1 MEVSVKSLRNGANRG
16 FLVPEAAQPGTLRL
30 WPWTKCEKDDEPGTR
45 GYIRYGRESK
55 MEIPVSTFQELP
67 SEELMFMNHCCAGS
81 GRNLFFLLA
90 TALVAAALLA
100 VTPARAGQATTP
112 ANADNASAA
121 APQAASPQPVDSDE
135 QRIQDLIIA
144 NHIIADQGVV
154 DGFGHISVRSFSN
167 PSHFFLSRSKAPAL
181 VTREDIM
188 EFDENSEPVDAHGR
202 KPYLERFIHGEIYRA
217 RPDVQCVVHS
227 HSPGVIPFG
236 ATSVPLRPIMHM
248 AGFLSQTTPVFE
260 IRDFAGDDNGI
271 LVSNRMLGAAL
282 AKTLGDSPVVLMRGH
297 GDAVVG
303 PSIKITVFR
312 AVYTQVDAQI
322 ESEALKLGQPVF
334 LNAMEAANVDKANRQ
349 QVGRAWDIWAAH
361 AAASDGGTKK

>member
-1 MEVSVKSLRNGANRG
+1 
-16 FLVPEAAQPGTLRL
+16 
-30 WPWTKCEKDDEPGTR
+30 
-45 GYIRYGRESK
+45 
-55 MEIPVSTFQELP
+55 
-67 SEELMFMNHCCAGS
+67 MFRNHCCAGS
-81 GRNLFFLLA
+81 GRHLLVLLA

-100 VTPARAGQATTP
+100 ATPAWTGQATYSP
-112 ANADNASAA
+112 KADNASAA

-181 VTREDIM
+181 ITREDIM

-217 RPDVQCVVHS
+217 RPDVQSVVHS
-227 HSPGVIPFG
+227 HSPAVIPFG
-236 ATSVPLRPIMHM
+236 ATNVPLRPIMHM

-260 IRDFAGDDNGI
+260 IRDFAGDDDGI

-303 PSIKITVFR
+303 PSIRIAVFR
-312 AVYTQVDAQI
+312 AIYTQVDAQI

-334 LNAMEAANVDKANRQ
+334 LNAKEAANVDESNRQ

-361 AAASDGGTKK
+361 AAASDGDAKK